1 MNRSPEPRRPD
12 RPAVRRGRELRRTG
26 HRREHASR
34 DGAPRRRDR
43 RMGALADIGAHRAV
57 AYQDVVDVHFDG
69 HPYAARREIDK
80 LKREGL
86 VTEHRADGPNGG
98 SFTVLAATPKG
109 AREAPAAARGRGYA
123 EDQHFWSGL
132 GRREDLAHDVAVYRA
147 VLAAREELAAK
158 GITAVRVRLD
168 AELRRAVVRRSE
180 KARARA
186 GREAADA
193 ERRRAA
199 AELGL
204 PHTPEGAVSFPDAQ
218 LEYAADEA
226 GGRDTFGRVNI
237 EVTTEHYRA
246 GAVAAKAA
254 AGFAL
259 HAANGGANGK
269 AGRMIAKVAK
279 AFREAARPQRSGGAR
294 DPRPPELM
302 EI

>member
-1 MNRSPEPRRPD
+1 MSRRPESRYPD
-12 RPAVRRGRELRRTG
+12 RPVVPRGSELRRTG
-26 HRREHASR
+26 HRREHGSR
-34 DGAPRRRDR
+34 EGAPRRRDR
-43 RMGALADIGAHRAV
+43 RKGALADISAHRAV
-57 AYQDVVDVHFDG
+57 AYQDIVDFHFDG
-69 HPYAARREIDK
+69 HPFAGRAEINR

-86 VTEHRADGPNGG
+86 VTEQRAEGPKGG
-98 SFTVLAATPKG
+98 SFAVLAATPKG
-109 AREAPAAARGRGYA
+109 AREAADAAAGRGYA

-132 GRREDLAHDVAVYRA
+132 GRPEDLAHDVVVYRA
-147 VLAAREELAAK
+147 VLAARKELAAK

-218 LEYAADEA
+218 LEYADAS
-226 GGRDTFGRVNI
+226 GRDTFGRVNI
-237 EVTTEHYRA
+237 EVISEHYRE
-246 GAVAAKAA
+246 GAVAAKAV
-254 AGFAL
+254 AGFVL
-259 HAANGGANGK
+259 HGANGK
-269 AGRMIAKVAK
+269 AGRMIARVAK
-279 AFREAARPQRSGGAR
+279 AFREAARPQRSGGGR
-294 DPRPPELM
+294 DPRPAELL

>member
-1 MNRSPEPRRPD
+1 MFSRKTKPERFAGRRA
-12 RPAVRRGRELRRTG
+12 RMVARQLRRRNIRDEEVLAAMG
-26 HRREHASR
+26 EVPREHFL
-34 DGAPRRRDR
+34 PRE
-43 RMGALADIGAHRAV
+43 HRAV

-86 VTEHRADGPNGG
+86 VTEHQAEGPNGG

-109 AREAPAAARGRGYA
+109 AREALDAAAGRGYA

-147 VLAAREELAAK
+147 VLATRQQLAAK

-186 GREAADA
+186 GREAADQ

-199 AELGL
+199 AGLGL
-204 PHTPEGAVSFPDAQ
+204 PHTPEGAVAFPDAQ
-218 LEYAADEA
+218 LEYADA

-237 EVTTEHYRA
+237 EVTTEHYRE

-254 AGFAL
+254 AGFVL
-259 HAANGGANGK
+259 HGANGN
-269 AGRMIAKVAK
+269 AGRMIAKVAR

>member
-1 MNRSPEPRRPD
+1 
-12 RPAVRRGRELRRTG
+12 
-26 HRREHASR
+26 
-34 DGAPRRRDR
+34 
-43 RMGALADIGAHRAV
+43 MGALADISAHRVV

-69 HPYAARREIDK
+69 HPFAARREIDK
-80 LKREGL
+80 LVREGL
-86 VTEHRADGPNGG
+86 VTEHQADGPNGG
-98 SFTVLAATPKG
+98 TFTVLAATPKG
-109 AREAPAAARGRGYA
+109 AREAVDAAKGRGYA
-123 EDQHFWSGL
+123 EDQHFSSGL

-147 VLAAREELAAK
+147 VRAAREELAAK
-158 GITAVRVRLD
+158 GITAARVRLD

-204 PHTPEGAVSFPDAQ
+204 PHTPEGAVAFPDAQ
-218 LEYAADEA
+218 LEYAEA

-254 AGFAL
+254 AGFVL
-259 HAANGGANGK
+259 HGANGN

>member
-1 MNRSPEPRRPD
+1 
-12 RPAVRRGRELRRTG
+12 
-26 HRREHASR
+26 
-34 DGAPRRRDR
+34 
-43 RMGALADIGAHRAV
+43 MGALADIGAHRAV

-86 VTEHRADGPNGG
+86 VTEHRAEGPNGG

-109 AREAPAAARGRGYA
+109 AREAPDAAAGRGYA

-204 PHTPEGAVSFPDAQ
+204 PHTPEGTVAFPDAQ
-218 LEYAADEA
+218 LEYAEA

-237 EVTTEHYRA
+237 EVTTEHYRE

-254 AGFAL
+254 AGFVL
-259 HAANGGANGK
+259 HGANGK

>member
-1 MNRSPEPRRPD
+1 
-12 RPAVRRGRELRRTG
+12 
-26 HRREHASR
+26 
-34 DGAPRRRDR
+34 
-43 RMGALADIGAHRAV
+43 MGALADIGAHRVV

-86 VTEHRADGPNGG
+86 VTEHQAEGPNGG

-109 AREAPAAARGRGYA
+109 AREAPDAAAGRGYA

-132 GRREDLAHDVAVYRA
+132 GRRADLVHDVAVYRA

-204 PHTPEGAVSFPDAQ
+204 PHTPEGAVAFPDAQ
-218 LEYAADEA
+218 LEYAEA

-237 EVTTEHYRA
+237 EVTTEHYHEKT
-246 GAVAAKAA
+246 VAAKAA
-254 AGFAL
+254 AGFVL
-259 HAANGGANGK
+259 HGANGK
-269 AGRMIAKVAK
+269 AGRMIAKVAR
-279 AFREAARPQRSGGAR
+279 AFREAAKPQRSGGGR
-294 DPRPPELM
+294 DPRPPDLM

>member
-1 MNRSPEPRRPD
+1 MNRSPDSRSPD
-12 RPAVRRGRELRRTG
+12 RPTVSRERELRRTG
-26 HRREHASR
+26 HRREHGSR
-34 DGAPRRRDR
+34 DGAPRQRDR
-43 RMGALADIGAHRAV
+43 RMAALADIGAHRVV
-57 AYQDVVDVHFDG
+57 AYQDIVRVHFDG
-69 HPYAARREIDK
+69 HPFAARREIDK
-80 LKREGL
+80 LVREGL
-86 VTEHRADGPNGG
+86 VTEQRADGPNDG

-109 AREAPAAARGRGYA
+109 AREAADAAAGRGYA

-147 VLAAREELAAK
+147 VLAAREELAAN

-218 LEYAADEA
+218 LEYPLDEA

-237 EVTTEHYRA
+237 EVTTEHYRE

-254 AGFAL
+254 AGFVL
-259 HAANGGANGK
+259 HGSNGK